1 MKLIQYQFILIAV
14 FCLTIY
20 NCVGNNEKYT
30 TWETYQ
36 GDSGRNQYSSLKQ
49 INKSNVGQL
58 EVAWK
63 YKTNDNLRPRSQIQC
78 NPIII
83 DNVLYGTSPS
93 IKLFALNAATG
104 ELIWEFD
111 PALEFSP
118 HVNRGVTYWE
128 SGNDKRIFFT
138 AGALLFGINAKTG
151 KPVVAFGTN
160 GVTSLKAGLGARAA
174 ELFVISSTPGL
185 VYKDL
190 LIIGTSVSEDAD
202 AAPGFIRAF
211 NARDGS
217 VEWIFHTIPKPGEF
231 GYETWPEDAHGRV
244 GGANSWSGMSLDKER
259 GIVYAPTGSAS
270 FDFWGGNRKGANL
283 FANCVIAIEAETGKR
298 VWHYQTVHH
307 DLWDR
312 DLPAPP
318 NLVTVN
324 HNGANI
330 DAVAQVT
337 KAGYLFLFDRD
348 TGEPLFP
355 IEERPVDKSDLIDEE
370 TWPTQPFPLK
380 PPPFARQHFTEELI
394 TDISPE
400 AHEYVK
406 SIWSTTRTG
415 KQFIPPSTQGTMYF
429 PGFDGGAE
437 WGGASFDPSSNILY
451 VNSNEM
457 PWIQHMVELDMKPDF
472 DWSGTTAKGG
482 GMDPKSKPKTIK
494 DIGEKI
500 YKANCSL
507 CHGQDRQG
515 NTAYPSLIGIKDR
528 ITRDE
533 AHTIIQKG
541 KGFMP
546 SFNQFSDHKN
556 NALLAFLFDET
567 LNNDQNTDN
576 MIEVLTKELQQYA
589 IPYYFTGYNRF
600 FDEEGY
606 PAVKPP
612 WGTLNAIDLNKGEIL
627 WQVPLG
633 EFEELTKRGIA
644 KTGTENYGGP
654 VVTAGGLIFIAATK
668 DEYIRAFD
676 KDTGAELW
684 KHKLP
689 AGGYATPSVYQ
700 IDGKQYVT
708 IACGGGK
715 MGTKP
720 GDYYL
725 AFALP

>member
-1 MKLIQYQFILIAV
+1 MKQLKYKPIWVAF
-14 FCLTIY
+14 FTLTIY
-20 NCVGNNEKYT
+20 NCVGTNEKHT
-30 TWETYQ
+30 NWETYQ

-49 INKSNVGQL
+49 INKSNVGGL

-63 YKTNDNLRPRSQIQC
+63 YKTNDKLRSNSQIQC
-78 NPIII
+78 NPIVV

-104 ELIWEFD
+104 ELLWEFD
-111 PALEFSP
+111 PELEFSP

-138 AGALLFGINAKTG
+138 AGSLLFGINAKTG
-151 KPVVAFGTN
+151 KPVVSFGTN
-160 GVTSLKAGLGARAA
+160 GVTSLKSGLGAWAA
-174 ELFVISSTPGL
+174 DLYVISSTPGL
-185 VYKDL
+185 VYKDY
-190 LIIGTSVSEDAD
+190 LIIGSSVSESAG
-202 AAPGFIRAF
+202 AAPGYIRAF

-217 VEWIFHTIPKPGEF
+217 VEWVFHTIPKPGEF
-231 GYETWPEDAHGRV
+231 GYDTWPEDAYKRV
-244 GGANSWSGMSLDKER
+244 GGANSWAGMSLDEER
-259 GIVYAPTGSAS
+259 GVIYAPTGSAS

-283 FANCVIAIEAETGKR
+283 FANSIIAIEAETGKR
-298 VWHYQTVHH
+298 VWHYQTIHH

-324 HNGANI
+324 HNGTTI
-330 DAVAQVT
+330 DAVSQTT
-337 KAGYLFLFDRD
+337 KSGHVFLFNRD

-355 IEERPVDKSDLIDEE
+355 IEERPVGKSDLIDEE

-406 SIWSTTRTG
+406 AIWSTTRTG

-437 WGGASFDPSSNILY
+437 WGGASFDPTTNILY

-457 PWIQHMVELDMKPDF
+457 PWIQHMVELDL
-472 DWSGTTAKGG
+472 S
-482 GMDPKSKPKTIK
+482 MDKESRPKTIK

-500 YKANCSL
+500 YKSNCAL
-507 CHGQDRQG
+507 CHGQDRKG
-515 NTAYPSLIGIKDR
+515 NTSGSYPSLVSVKDR
-528 ITRDE
+528 ISRDE
-533 AHTIIQKG
+533 LITILKNGQ
-541 KGFMP
+541 GFMP
-546 SFNQFSDHKN
+546 SFGQLSNDKN
-556 NALLAFLFDET
+556 DALIAFLFDEQV
-567 LNNDQNTDN
+567 NNDKKKLFDGYVDSLLNEMEEN
-576 MIEVLTKELQQYA
+576 SF
-589 IPYYFTGYNRF
+589 PYTHTGYNRF

-633 EFEELTKRGIA
+633 EFEELTKRGIP

-654 VVTAGGLIFIAATK
+654 VVTASGLIFIAGTM
-668 DEYIRAFD
+668 DEHIRAFD
-676 KDTGAELW
+676 KDTGEEIW

-689 AGGYATPSVYQ
+689 AGGYATPSVYEVN
-700 IDGKQYVT
+700 GKQYVA

>member
-1 MKLIQYQFILIAV
+1 MKQLKYKPIWVAF
-14 FCLTIY
+14 FTLTIY
-20 NCVGNNEKYT
+20 NCVGTNEKYT
-30 TWETYQ
+30 NWEKYQ

-49 INKSNVGQL
+49 INKSNVGEL
-58 EVAWK
+58 EVAWE
-63 YKTNDNLRPRSQIQC
+63 YKTNDKLRSNSQIQC
-78 NPIII
+78 NPIIV
-83 DNVLYGTSPS
+83 DNILYGTSPS

-104 ELIWEFD
+104 ELLWEFD
-111 PALEFSP
+111 PELEFSP

-138 AGALLFGINAKTG
+138 AGSLLFGINAKTG
-151 KPVVAFGTN
+151 KPVVSFGTN
-160 GVTSLKAGLGARAA
+160 GVTSLKSGLGAWAA
-174 ELFVISSTPGL
+174 DLYVISSTPGL
-185 VYKDL
+185 IYKDY
-190 LIIGTSVSEDAD
+190 LIIGSSVSESAG
-202 AAPGFIRAF
+202 AAPGYIRAF

-217 VEWIFHTIPKPGEF
+217 VEWVFHTIPKPGEF
-231 GYETWPEDAHGRV
+231 GYDTWPEDAYKRV
-244 GGANSWSGMSLDKER
+244 GGANSWAGMSLDEER
-259 GIVYAPTGSAS
+259 GVIYAPTGSAS

-283 FANCVIAIEAETGKR
+283 FANSIIAIEAETGKR
-298 VWHYQTVHH
+298 VWHYQTIHH

-324 HNGANI
+324 HNGTTI
-330 DAVAQVT
+330 DAVSQTT
-337 KAGYLFLFDRD
+337 KSGHVFLFNRD

-355 IEERPVDKSDLIDEE
+355 IEERPVGKSDLIDEE

-406 SIWSTTRTG
+406 AIWSTTRTG

-437 WGGASFDPSSNILY
+437 WGGASFDPTTNILY

-457 PWIQHMVELDMKPDF
+457 PWIQHMVELDL
-472 DWSGTTAKGG
+472 S
-482 GMDPKSKPKTIK
+482 MDKESRPKTIK

-500 YKANCSL
+500 YKSNCAL
-507 CHGQDRQG
+507 CHGQDRKG
-515 NTAYPSLIGIKDR
+515 NTSGSYPSLVNVKDR
-528 ITRDE
+528 ISRDE
-533 AHTIIQKG
+533 LITILKNGQ
-541 KGFMP
+541 GFMP
-546 SFNQFSDHKN
+546 SFGQLSNDKN
-556 NALLAFLFDET
+556 DALIAFLFDEQV
-567 LNNDQNTDN
+567 NNDKKKLFDSYVDSLLNE
-576 MIEVLTKELQQYA
+576 MKENSF
-589 IPYYFTGYNRF
+589 PYTHTGYNRF

-633 EFEELTKRGIA
+633 EFEELTKRGIQ

-654 VVTAGGLIFIAATK
+654 VVTASGLIFIAGTM
-668 DEYIRAFD
+668 DEHIRAFD
-676 KDTGAELW
+676 KDTGEEIW

-689 AGGYATPSVYQ
+689 AGGYATPSVYEVN
-700 IDGKQYVT
+700 GKQYVA

>member
-1 MKLIQYQFILIAV
+1 MKQLKYKPIWVAF
-14 FCLTIY
+14 FTLTIY
-20 NCVGNNEKYT
+20 NCVGTNERYT
-30 TWETYQ
+30 NWETYQ

-49 INKSNVGQL
+49 INKSNVGGL

-63 YKTNDNLRPRSQIQC
+63 YKTNDKLRSNSQIQC
-78 NPIII
+78 NPIVV

-104 ELIWEFD
+104 ELLWEFD
-111 PALEFSP
+111 PELEFSP

-138 AGALLFGINAKTG
+138 AGSLLFGINAKTG
-151 KPVVAFGTN
+151 KPVVSFGTN
-160 GVTSLKAGLGARAA
+160 GVTSLKSGLGAWAA
-174 ELFVISSTPGL
+174 DLYVISSTPGL
-185 VYKDL
+185 VYKDY
-190 LIIGTSVSEDAD
+190 LIIGSSVSESAG
-202 AAPGFIRAF
+202 AAPGYIRAF

-217 VEWIFHTIPKPGEF
+217 VEWVFHTIPKPGEF
-231 GYETWPEDAHGRV
+231 GYDTWPEDAYKRV
-244 GGANSWSGMSLDKER
+244 GGANSWAGMSLDEER
-259 GIVYAPTGSAS
+259 GVIYAPTGSAS

-283 FANCVIAIEAETGKR
+283 FANSIIAIEAETGKR
-298 VWHYQTVHH
+298 VWHYQTIHH

-324 HNGANI
+324 HNGTTI
-330 DAVAQVT
+330 DAVSQTT
-337 KAGYLFLFDRD
+337 KSGHVFLFNRD

-355 IEERPVDKSDLIDEE
+355 IEERPVGKSDLIDEE

-406 SIWSTTRTG
+406 AIWSTTRTG

-437 WGGASFDPSSNILY
+437 WGGASFDPTTNILY

-457 PWIQHMVELDMKPDF
+457 PWIQHMVELDL
-472 DWSGTTAKGG
+472 S
-482 GMDPKSKPKTIK
+482 MDKESRPKTIK

-500 YKANCSL
+500 YKSNCAL
-507 CHGQDRQG
+507 CHGQDRKG
-515 NTAYPSLIGIKDR
+515 NTSGSYPSLVSVKDR
-528 ITRDE
+528 ISRDE
-533 AHTIIQKG
+533 LITILKNGQ
-541 KGFMP
+541 GFMP
-546 SFNQFSDHKN
+546 SFGQLSNDKN
-556 NALLAFLFDET
+556 DALIAFLFDEQV
-567 LNNDQNTDN
+567 NNDKKKLFDGYVDSLLNEMEEN
-576 MIEVLTKELQQYA
+576 SF
-589 IPYYFTGYNRF
+589 PYTHTGYNRF

-633 EFEELTKRGIA
+633 EFEELTKRGIP

-654 VVTAGGLIFIAATK
+654 VVTASGLIFIAGTM
-668 DEYIRAFD
+668 DEHIRAFD
-676 KDTGAELW
+676 KDTGEEIW

-689 AGGYATPSVYQ
+689 AGGYATPSVYEVN
-700 IDGKQYVT
+700 GKQYVA

>member
-1 MKLIQYQFILIAV
+1 MKQLKYKPIWAAF
-14 FCLTIY
+14 FTLTIY
-20 NCVGNNEKYT
+20 NCVGTNEKYAN
-30 TWETYQ
+30 WETYQ

-49 INKSNVGQL
+49 INKSNVGGL

-63 YKTNDNLRPRSQIQC
+63 YKTNDKLRSNSQIQC
-78 NPIII
+78 NPIVV

-104 ELIWEFD
+104 ELLWEFD
-111 PALEFSP
+111 PELEFSP

-138 AGALLFGINAKTG
+138 AGSLLFGINAKTG
-151 KPVVAFGTN
+151 KPVVSFGTN
-160 GVTSLKAGLGARAA
+160 GVTSLKSGLGAWAA
-174 ELFVISSTPGL
+174 DLYVISSTPGL
-185 VYKDL
+185 IYKDY
-190 LIIGTSVSEDAD
+190 LIIGSSVSESAG
-202 AAPGFIRAF
+202 AAPGYIRAF

-217 VEWIFHTIPKPGEF
+217 VEWVFHTIPKPGEF
-231 GYETWPEDAHGRV
+231 GYDTWPEDAYKRV
-244 GGANSWSGMSLDKER
+244 GGANSWAGMSLDEER
-259 GIVYAPTGSAS
+259 GVIYAPTGSAS

-283 FANCVIAIEAETGKR
+283 FANSIIAIEAETGKR
-298 VWHYQTVHH
+298 VWHYQTIHH

-324 HNGANI
+324 HNGTTI
-330 DAVAQVT
+330 DAVSQTT
-337 KAGYLFLFDRD
+337 KSGHVFLFNRD

-355 IEERPVDKSDLIDEE
+355 IEERPVGKSDLIDEE

-406 SIWSTTRTG
+406 AIWSTTRTG

-437 WGGASFDPSSNILY
+437 WGGASFDPTTNILY

-457 PWIQHMVELDMKPDF
+457 PWIQHMVELDL
-472 DWSGTTAKGG
+472 S
-482 GMDPKSKPKTIK
+482 MDKESRPKTIK

-500 YKANCSL
+500 YKSNCAL
-507 CHGQDRQG
+507 CHGQDRKG
-515 NTAYPSLIGIKDR
+515 NTSGSYPSLVSVKDR
-528 ITRDE
+528 ISRDE
-533 AHTIIQKG
+533 LITILKNGQ
-541 KGFMP
+541 GFMP
-546 SFNQFSDHKN
+546 SFGQLSNDKN
-556 NALLAFLFDET
+556 DALIAFLFDEQV
-567 LNNDQNTDN
+567 NNDKKKLFDGYVDSLLNEMEEN
-576 MIEVLTKELQQYA
+576 SF
-589 IPYYFTGYNRF
+589 PYTHTGYNRF

-633 EFEELTKRGIA
+633 EFEELTKRGIP

-654 VVTAGGLIFIAATK
+654 VVTASGLIFIAGTM
-668 DEYIRAFD
+668 DEHIRAFD
-676 KDTGAELW
+676 KDTGEEIW

-689 AGGYATPSVYQ
+689 AGGYATPSVYEVN
-700 IDGKQYVT
+700 GKQYVA

>member
-1 MKLIQYQFILIAV
+1 MKQLKYKPIWVAFFTLI
-14 FCLTIY
+14 IY
-20 NCVGNNEKYT
+20 NCVGTNEKYT
-30 TWETYQ
+30 NWETYQ

-49 INKSNVGQL
+49 INKSNVGGL

-63 YKTNDNLRPRSQIQC
+63 YKTNDKLRSNSQIQC
-78 NPIII
+78 NPIVV

-104 ELIWEFD
+104 ELLWEFD
-111 PALEFSP
+111 PELEFSP

-138 AGALLFGINAKTG
+138 AGSLLFGINAKTG
-151 KPVVAFGTN
+151 KPVVSFGTN
-160 GVTSLKAGLGARAA
+160 GVTSLKSGLGAWAA
-174 ELFVISSTPGL
+174 DLYVISSTPGL
-185 VYKDL
+185 VYKDY
-190 LIIGTSVSEDAD
+190 LIIGSSVSESAG
-202 AAPGFIRAF
+202 AAPGYIRAF

-217 VEWIFHTIPKPGEF
+217 VEWVFHTIPKPGEF
-231 GYETWPEDAHGRV
+231 GYDTWPEDAYKRV
-244 GGANSWSGMSLDKER
+244 GGANSWAGMSLDEER
-259 GIVYAPTGSAS
+259 GVIYAPTGSAS

-283 FANCVIAIEAETGKR
+283 FANSIIAIEAETGKR
-298 VWHYQTVHH
+298 VWHYQTIHH

-324 HNGANI
+324 HNGTTI
-330 DAVAQVT
+330 DAVSQTT
-337 KAGYLFLFDRD
+337 KSGHVFLFNRD

-355 IEERPVDKSDLIDEE
+355 IEERAVGKSDLIDEE

-406 SIWSTTRTG
+406 AIWSTTRTG
-415 KQFIPPSTQGTMYF
+415 KQFIPPSAQGTMYF

-437 WGGASFDPSSNILY
+437 WGGASFDPTTNILY

-457 PWIQHMVELDMKPDF
+457 PWIQHMVELDL
-472 DWSGTTAKGG
+472 S
-482 GMDPKSKPKTIK
+482 MDKESRPKTIK

-500 YKANCSL
+500 YKSNCAL
-507 CHGQDRQG
+507 CHGQDRKG
-515 NTAYPSLIGIKDR
+515 NTSGSYPSLVSVKDR
-528 ITRDE
+528 ISRDE
-533 AHTIIQKG
+533 LITILKNGQ
-541 KGFMP
+541 GFMP
-546 SFNQFSDHKN
+546 SFGQLSNDKN
-556 NALLAFLFDET
+556 DALIAFLFDEQV
-567 LNNDQNTDN
+567 NNDKKKLFDGYVDSLLNE
-576 MIEVLTKELQQYA
+576 MEESSF
-589 IPYYFTGYNRF
+589 PYTHTGYNRF

-633 EFEELTKRGIA
+633 EFEELTKRGIP

-654 VVTAGGLIFIAATK
+654 VVTASGLIFIAGTM
-668 DEYIRAFD
+668 DEHIRAFD
-676 KDTGAELW
+676 KDTGEEIW

-689 AGGYATPSVYQ
+689 AGGYATPSVYEVN
-700 IDGKQYVT
+700 GKQYVA